1 LFPDADDYV
10 AGMRMIVGI
19 CACLL
24 WLGSAS
30 FSAPKPHSVSFGKW
44 TSIKLIQE
52 GEDKR
57 TNDLRVR
64 PLLVDGRTKEF
75 TTGQLHDVTER
86 TFVVQ
91 RVYRLNDSLPQETGA
106 IHWLW
111 QRGGWLL
118 VDRVTGKVQTILLPA
133 FDPYSSDVNWF
144 RDYAAYCGISDDGQK
159 PFAVVA
165 QLGRRK
171 PVLKKALADPSDGK
185 DFECATPIWQRD
197 PARVIF
203 EPSNQ
208 AKFTYTVR
216 SRAVDLVSDSDA
228 DDGEE

>member
-1 LFPDADDYV
+1 MV
-10 AGMRMIVGI
+10 TRI
-19 CACLL
+19 CAGVLL
-24 WLGSAS
+24 LGSRS
-30 FSAPKPHSVSFGKW
+30 LSAAKPHFVGFGKW
-44 TSIKLIQE
+44 TSIKLVLE
-52 GEDKR
+52 GEEKR
-57 TNDLRVR
+57 TKDLRVR

-91 RVYRLNDSLPQETGA
+91 RAYRLNDSLPQETGA
-106 IHWLW
+106 VHWLW

-171 PVLKKALADPSDGK
+171 PVLKKALVDPSDGK
-185 DFECATPIWQRD
+185 DLECATPIWQRD
-197 PARVIF
+197 PARVTF
-203 EPSNQ
+203 EPKNE

-216 SRAVDLVSDSDA
+216 SRAVDFISSDA
-228 DDGEE
+228 DEGEE

>member
-1 LFPDADDYV
+1 
-10 AGMRMIVGI
+10 
-19 CACLL
+19 
-24 WLGSAS
+24 
-30 FSAPKPHSVSFGKW
+30 
-44 TSIKLIQE
+44 
-52 GEDKR
+52 
-57 TNDLRVR
+57 
-64 PLLVDGRTKEF
+64 
-75 TTGQLHDVTER
+75 
-86 TFVVQ
+86 
-91 RVYRLNDSLPQETGA
+91 
-106 IHWLW
+106 
-111 QRGGWLL
+111 
-118 VDRVTGKVQTILLPA
+118 VQTILLPA

-203 EPSNQ
+203 EPGNQ

-216 SRAVDLVSDSDA
+216 SRAVDLVSNSEA